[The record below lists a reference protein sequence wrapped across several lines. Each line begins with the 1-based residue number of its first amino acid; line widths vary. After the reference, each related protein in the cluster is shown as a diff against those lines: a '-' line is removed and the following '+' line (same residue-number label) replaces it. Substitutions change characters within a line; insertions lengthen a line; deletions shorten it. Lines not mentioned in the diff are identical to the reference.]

1 MKRLFTSCF
10 GLGLLPL
17 CPGTW
22 GSLPPAGLFLL
33 LASVAAPPDWTSI
46 IMLIWAVASSV
57 ICVAFAPSI
66 ITKTGKQDP
75 REIVVDEL
83 AGQCTTF
90 VPAVMLT
97 QLNPLLV
104 AGLGFFLF
112 RLFDIAKPFPIR
124 KLEKLPAGWGVL
136 ADDLLAGLYAAVI
149 LLFISRFSN
158 YLHPT
163 ID

>member
-1 MKRLFTSCF
+1 
-10 GLGLLPL
+10 
-17 CPGTW
+17 
-22 GSLPPAGLFLL
+22 
-33 LASVAAPPDWTSI
+33 
-46 IMLIWAVASSV
+46 MLVWAVAASV

-112 RLFDIAKPFPIR
+112 RLFDIAKPFPIK
-124 KLEKLPAGWGVL
+124 KLEKLPAGWGIL

-149 LLFISRFSN
+149 LLFISTFSN
-158 YLHPT
+158 YLYPT